1 MARGFG
7 LLAVLVSLLIVGLL
21 AAVGL
26 QRYFQASLDPL
37 VGATP
42 TNSASPEQAARLAE
56 AQALTGRTMA
66 ALTLCAR
73 TKGAAARMTGGSG
86 GCSLVEVAA
95 SAGVGVNGATADGRW
110 QVTVAEVS
118 MSGEPALPRGQV
130 SVADVGGNAAGL
142 STSLFATPAGMVAR
156 CAAGGAPP
164 PSSPSAGQGC

>member
-1 MARGFG
+1 
-7 LLAVLVSLLIVGLL
+7 
-21 AAVGL
+21 
-26 QRYFQASLDPL
+26 
-37 VGATP
+37 
-42 TNSASPEQAARLAE
+42 
-56 AQALTGRTMA
+56 MA